1 MAECLKCGHGWS
13 PRVAGRPVKCPSC
26 AQPKWWEMKR
36 YAIQQGGGS
45 GQRGGAVSGVPSGI
59 ERDDSRRKEAG
70 RESLVG
76 RREQAIRSLAA
87 VKPGFDEGVGGDA
100 EAVVPS
106 CVSCENPM
114 TEGRGKLA
122 GKWACMDESCGMRG
136 IEQKGK
142 R

>member
-1 MAECLKCGHGWS
+1 
-13 PRVAGRPVKCPSC
+13 
-26 AQPKWWEMKR
+26 
-36 YAIQQGGGS
+36 
-45 GQRGGAVSGVPSGI
+45 
-59 ERDDSRRKEAG
+59 
-70 RESLVG
+70 VG